1 MLKLYT
7 VIHPMEPDNPW
18 NKTSGWRW
26 AIHTDIRF
34 DQWQSGCI
42 YAMQHES
49 KDVAEAD
56 LSVVV
61 LCIKRALFA
70 AGVECE
76 VVAHVLTD
84 CPLNP
89 NLVDELAQLL

>member
-49 KDVAEAD
+49 N
-56 LSVVV
+56 SVSAAFWKTASSV
-61 LCIKRALFA
+61 LLPIPSKTFA
-70 AGVECE
+70 A
-76 VVAHVLTD
+76 
-84 CPLNP
+84 
-89 NLVDELAQLL
+89 